1 MNTKKLLKTDLQRLI
16 FLGIIVAMKIILG
29 QFSVGP
35 ATVKVGLGF
44 IGSVLLGYFFG
55 PVWGTIGGG
64 ISDLVASAIFG
75 NQGGF
80 FIGFTLTAMVG
91 PLIYA
96 LFLYNKPVKIWR
108 IVVSTILVTIIVNI
122 GMNTLWLHI
131 MYNMNFNAA
140 LIQRLP
146 KELIVPWIHMVIILS
161 VSTATNHLSVA
172 LNDSQ
177 QIIVEKNEQDERNH
191 SEHLDPLIDEILK
204 ENQLTLK
211 DIDRFAVAIGPGSY
225 TGLRIGIT
233 TVKMFASVLNKE
245 VVGISTL
252 QALAKSVKEDAL
264 VITGLDAR
272 NNNYFA
278 AGYKSGDIPDNVI
291 PDGHYNIDVLIKAI
305 QDYTAKN
312 EVKKLVLVGT
322 GLEKQDEKF
331 KALNIPYKY
340 GNDSQNVIHA
350 GLIGQL
356 AEYSEPVDPDKLL
369 PRYLRRTQAEVDWH
383 KKTGK
388 PFEPDSH
395 YVEEV

>member
-1 MNTKKLLKTDLQRLI
+1 MR
-16 FLGIIVAMKIILG
+16 
-29 QFSVGP
+29 
-35 ATVKVGLGF
+35 
-44 IGSVLLGYFFG
+44 
-55 PVWGTIGGG
+55 
-64 ISDLVASAIFG
+64 
-75 NQGGF
+75 
-80 FIGFTLTAMVG
+80 
-91 PLIYA
+91 
-96 LFLYNKPVKIWR
+96 
-108 IVVSTILVTIIVNI
+108 
-122 GMNTLWLHI
+122 
-131 MYNMNFNAA
+131 
-140 LIQRLP
+140 
-146 KELIVPWIHMVIILS
+146 ILS

-211 DIDRFAVAIGPGSY
+211 DIDRFAVATGPGSY

>member
-1 MNTKKLLKTDLQRLI
+1 
-16 FLGIIVAMKIILG
+16 MK
-29 QFSVGP
+29 
-35 ATVKVGLGF
+35 
-44 IGSVLLGYFFG
+44 
-55 PVWGTIGGG
+55 
-64 ISDLVASAIFG
+64 
-75 NQGGF
+75 
-80 FIGFTLTAMVG
+80 
-91 PLIYA
+91 
-96 LFLYNKPVKIWR
+96 
-108 IVVSTILVTIIVNI
+108 
-122 GMNTLWLHI
+122 
-131 MYNMNFNAA
+131 
-140 LIQRLP
+140 
-146 KELIVPWIHMVIILS
+146 ILS

-172 LNDSQ
+172 LNDGQ
-177 QIIVEKNEQDERNH
+177 QVIVEKNEQDERNH

-204 ENQLTLK
+204 DNNLTLK

-233 TVKMFASVLNKE
+233 TVKMFASILSKE

-252 QALAKSVKEDAL
+252 QALAKGVKEEAL

-278 AGYKSGDIPDNVI
+278 AGYLSRDVQQNVI

-305 QDYTAKN
+305 QEYVAKN
-312 EVKKLVLVGT
+312 EVKKIVFVGS
-322 GLEKQDEKF
+322 GLKKQDEKI
-331 KALNIPYKY
+331 KSLGIPYEY
-340 GNDSQNVIHA
+340 GTDEQNVIHA

-356 AEYSEPVDPDKLL
+356 AENASPVDPDKLL

>member
-1 MNTKKLLKTDLQRLI
+1 
-16 FLGIIVAMKIILG
+16 
-29 QFSVGP
+29 
-35 ATVKVGLGF
+35 
-44 IGSVLLGYFFG
+44 
-55 PVWGTIGGG
+55 
-64 ISDLVASAIFG
+64 
-75 NQGGF
+75 
-80 FIGFTLTAMVG
+80 
-91 PLIYA
+91 
-96 LFLYNKPVKIWR
+96 
-108 IVVSTILVTIIVNI
+108 
-122 GMNTLWLHI
+122 
-131 MYNMNFNAA
+131 
-140 LIQRLP
+140 
-146 KELIVPWIHMVIILS
+146 
-161 VSTATNHLSVA
+161 
-172 LNDSQ
+172 
-177 QIIVEKNEQDERNH
+177 
-191 SEHLDPLIDEILK
+191 
-204 ENQLTLK
+204 
-211 DIDRFAVAIGPGSY
+211 
-225 TGLRIGIT
+225 
-233 TVKMFASVLNKE
+233 MFASVLNKE

>member
-1 MNTKKLLKTDLQRLI
+1 MR
-16 FLGIIVAMKIILG
+16 
-29 QFSVGP
+29 
-35 ATVKVGLGF
+35 
-44 IGSVLLGYFFG
+44 
-55 PVWGTIGGG
+55 
-64 ISDLVASAIFG
+64 
-75 NQGGF
+75 
-80 FIGFTLTAMVG
+80 
-91 PLIYA
+91 
-96 LFLYNKPVKIWR
+96 
-108 IVVSTILVTIIVNI
+108 
-122 GMNTLWLHI
+122 
-131 MYNMNFNAA
+131 
-140 LIQRLP
+140 
-146 KELIVPWIHMVIILS
+146 ILS

-225 TGLRIGIT
+225 TGLRIGTT

-388 PFEPDSH
+388 PFEPNSH

>member
-1 MNTKKLLKTDLQRLI
+1 MR
-16 FLGIIVAMKIILG
+16 
-29 QFSVGP
+29 
-35 ATVKVGLGF
+35 
-44 IGSVLLGYFFG
+44 
-55 PVWGTIGGG
+55 
-64 ISDLVASAIFG
+64 
-75 NQGGF
+75 
-80 FIGFTLTAMVG
+80 
-91 PLIYA
+91 
-96 LFLYNKPVKIWR
+96 
-108 IVVSTILVTIIVNI
+108 
-122 GMNTLWLHI
+122 
-131 MYNMNFNAA
+131 
-140 LIQRLP
+140 
-146 KELIVPWIHMVIILS
+146 ILS

-211 DIDRFAVAIGPGSY
+211 DIDRFAVTIGPGSY

-340 GNDSQNVIHA
+340 GNDSQNVLHA